1 MSGDAPFYPLWCAMI
16 VLRMIAWLRLKLTG
30 RRLVLPRAPVDRL
43 AIDLEEFGRLLSS
56 GDPADM
62 KTIAHSMR
70 VPSDPKLD
78 TVKKL

>member
-1 MSGDAPFYPLWCAMI
+1 MI

-62 KTIAHSMR
+62 KAIARSMR
-70 VPSDPKLD
+70 LSSDPKS
-78 TVKKL
+78 VKKL

>member
-1 MSGDAPFYPLWCAMI
+1 MI
-16 VLRMIAWLRLKLTG
+16 IIRIIAWLRLRLTG
-30 RRLVLPRAPVDRL
+30 KRPTLPEAPVDRSAL
-43 AIDLEEFGRLLSS
+43 DLEEFGRLLSR